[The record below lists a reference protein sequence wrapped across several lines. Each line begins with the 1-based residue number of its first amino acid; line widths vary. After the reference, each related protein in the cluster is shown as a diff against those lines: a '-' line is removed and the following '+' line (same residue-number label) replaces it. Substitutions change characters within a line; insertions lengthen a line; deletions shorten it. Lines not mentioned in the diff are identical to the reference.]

1 MKVARLT
8 LFLPLQPPAAHELD
22 ADRRYDVGRDL
33 DCAIVCVDERVSRR
47 HAALRHDG
55 EGWLVEELGSK
66 NGTLVDGTAVAGE
79 QRLGERSWLSFG
91 GVLGEFVEESEENRR
106 DAATGRLRRWTT
118 SARTLTHIGRAG
130 GLSAVVEHL
139 LESLLDLCGMERGYV
154 VLAGPGGELQV
165 KATRGAMPEA
175 TSADAFAGSASVVR
189 QVMASGRPL
198 VSASVAASGDL
209 AARRS
214 VAEGGIHALVCLPL
228 CALGGTLGAVYADSQ
243 AAQTRLGELDLE
255 ILEALTSHAA
265 LAIALARLE
274 EKLSA
279 VAATMRARTTLSGEE
294 GREMVDAV
302 LTEALGVSS
311 AGAERTR

>member
-22 ADRRYDVGRDL
+22 AARRYDVGRDL

-55 EGWLVEELGSK
+55 NGWLVEDLDSK
-66 NGTLVDGTAVAGE
+66 NGTLVDGLPVAGAR
-79 QRLGERSWLSFG
+79 RLGERSWLSFG
-91 GVLGEFVEESEENRR
+91 GVLGEFAEESEESRR
-106 DAATGRLRRWTT
+106 DAAAGRLRRWTT
-118 SARTLTHIGRAG
+118 SARGLTRLGRAG
-130 GLSAVVEHL
+130 GLAAVVEHL
-139 LESLLDLCGMERGYV
+139 LESLLDLAGMERGYV
-154 VLAGPGGELQV
+154 VLSGPGGELEV
-165 KATRGAMPEA
+165 TATRGTGPEA
-175 TSADAFAGSASVVR
+175 PAAEAFAGSTSVVR
-189 QVMASGRPL
+189 QVVASGRPM
-198 VSASVAASGDL
+198 VSATVAASGTL

-228 CALGGTLGAVYADSQ
+228 GALGGTLGAVYADSQ
-243 AAQTRLGELDLE
+243 TAQTRLGELDLE

-279 VAATMRARTTLSGEE
+279 VAATMRERATLSGEE
-294 GREMVDAV
+294 GRDLVDAV
-302 LTEALGVSS
+302 FAEALGVSRV
-311 AGAERTR
+311 GAERTR